1 MLTIVDTSIA
11 SLKRLW
17 SAMEIS
23 CRVFKTQLYF
33 LKASCSNLRAKKQ

>member
-1 MLTIVDTSIA
+1 MLTLVGTSSA

-17 SAMEIS
+17 TAMEIS

-33 LKASCSNLRAKKQ
+33 LKASCSNVRAKKQ